1 VQWGIVAPRGWGH
14 TMRGLGLFG
23 WLGVAACSSRSGP
36 ETEDLAASLAAV
48 APPPAATLPPGAAPL
63 GVVPTEVQFGSIV
76 PVVTETGFLRLSV
89 DGVGTLDEAG
99 AVRIEKPAGATVRRA
114 FLAAA
119 STGRSGRQLV
129 DGDVTVDGAPVSWL
143 ITTPSS
149 INSWNHWAEVTPLVA
164 PKLDAADPGP
174 VEVSIGEAGS
184 SGIDGEI
191 LAVIF
196 DDADRTAVSTV
207 VLLFGAQQVQ
217 GDTFNVRLSEPID
230 LENPNFRLD
239 LSLGIAF
246 GYIEGQFRLQGSL
259 VDVNGRRMTSS
270 AGGQDDGIGANGA
283 LLTVGG
289 VGDSTANPPPDERTP
304 DAPDNARFDDELY
317 DLRPFTQ
324 TGDTELTVLSVN
336 PTNDDNIFFSALFAS
351 GAAVIGEGI
360 VLGPASAR
368 APVGTSHTVTATVQN
383 DVGDAVV
390 ARDVTFTILAG
401 PNAGETAVSSTDTEG
416 EAELQYVGDGGPGV
430 DEIQASFVDSRG
442 VTQFSSVALE
452 EWFAIQR
459 APVAECT
466 DISKPVGDDCSADVT
481 SAEVGEGSTDPDG
494 DPLAFALDPAGPFGL
509 GATPVT
515 LTVTDNS
522 GLATSC
528 GAVVTGID
536 ITPPAL
542 TLPGAI
548 VVGCA
553 PPSGAPVTFEATA
566 TDNCSAAEVTCAA
579 AGQTLASGATFP
591 VGTTSLT
598 CQVADGDGN
607 LASGSFL
614 VTVTGDP
621 TGPVIQCNAP
631 DVVSGEVTI
640 TATASD
646 DCADIVSIEVTDYRC
661 ASTGHAGGDKDSH
674 RPCPVIS
681 DGATLIIGN
690 GGCSSDSI
698 EWTVRAVDAAGNE
711 TTQECRVAVD
721 GEERGHSGRG
731 RSGHGGHGHGGH
743 PRHRR

>member
-1 VQWGIVAPRGWGH
+1 MQWGIRAPRGW
-14 TMRGLGLFG
+14 TLTRRVLGLS
-23 WLGVAACSSRSGP
+23 WLLVVLGVAACSARSGP
-36 ETEDLAASLAAV
+36 GTGDGLAASHVAV
-48 APPPAATLPPGAAPL
+48 APQLAVTLPPGAAPV
-63 GVVPTEVQFGSIV
+63 GFVPTEVQLGSIV

-89 DGVGTLDEAG
+89 DGVGTLGETG
-99 AVRIEKPAGATVRRA
+99 VVRIEKPAGATVRRA

-119 STGRSGRQLV
+119 STGMSGRQLV
-129 DGDVTVDGAPVSWL
+129 DGDVTVDGAPLSWL

-149 INSWNHWAEVTPLVA
+149 INSWNHWAEVTSIVA
-164 PKLDAADPGP
+164 TKLDAAEPGL
-174 VEVSIGEAGS
+174 VEVTIGEADS

-196 DDADRTAVSTV
+196 DDADRAAVSTV

-246 GYIEGQFRLQGSL
+246 GYVEGQYRLQSSL
-259 VDVNGRRMTSS
+259 VDVNGQRLTSS
-270 AGGQDDGIGANGA
+270 AGGQDDGSPTNGA

-289 VGDSTANPPPDERTP
+289 VGDSTGNPPPDEPTP
-304 DAPDNARFDDELY
+304 DVPDNTRFDDELY

-324 TGDTELTVLSVN
+324 TGDTELTVFTVN

-351 GAAVIGEGI
+351 GPAVIGEGI
-360 VLGPASAR
+360 LLGPGSAR
-368 APVGTSHTVTATVQN
+368 VPAGTSHTVTATVQN
-383 DVGDAVV
+383 EVGKVVV

-401 PNAGETAVSSTDTEG
+401 PNAGETAVLSTDTAG
-416 EAELQYVGDGGPGV
+416 EAELQYVGDAGPGV

-442 VTQFSSVALE
+442 VTQFSSVALA
-452 EWFAIQR
+452 EWFAVER
-459 APVAECT
+459 PPVAECT
-466 DISKPVGDDCSADVT
+466 DTSKPVGDDCAVDVQP
-481 SAEVGEGSTDPDG
+481 AEVGEGSTDPDG
-494 DPLAFALDPAGPFGL
+494 DSLSFALEPTGPFGL

-522 GLATSC
+522 GLAASC
-528 GAVVTGID
+528 GAVVTVID
-536 ITPPAL
+536 TTPPAL
-542 TLPGAI
+542 ALPDTI

-566 TDNCSAAEVTCAA
+566 TDNCSAASVSCSA
-579 AGQTLASGATFP
+579 AGQTVASGATFP
-591 VGTTSLT
+591 VGTTSVT
-598 CQVADGDGN
+598 CDARDGEGN
-607 LASGSFL
+607 LSSGSFS
-614 VTVTGDP
+614 VTVTDHP

-661 ASTGHAGGDKDSH
+661 VSTGRPGRDGGSD
-674 RPCPVIS
+674 RACPLS
-681 DGATLIIGN
+681 TDGATLIIGG
-690 GGCSSDSI
+690 GGCSSGSI
-698 EWTVRAVDAAGNE
+698 EWTVRAVDATGNE
-711 TTQECRVAVD
+711 TTQGCRAPVD
-721 GEERGHSGRG
+721 GDDRRHP
-731 RSGHGGHGHGGH
+731 GHGHGWQ